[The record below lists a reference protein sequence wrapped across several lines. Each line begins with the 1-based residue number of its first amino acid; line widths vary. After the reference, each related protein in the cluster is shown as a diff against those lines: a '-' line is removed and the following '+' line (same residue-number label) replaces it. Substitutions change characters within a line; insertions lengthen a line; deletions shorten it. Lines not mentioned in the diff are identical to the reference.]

1 MLKRFIQLTTCAMLF
16 VGASAMA
23 REIKVGFGEP
33 APYVLRQERHPGI
46 AVEIIRESLKFSG
59 IEIEPVYHSYQRSK
73 EEVKRGRLDAASTA
87 QKEPGDSL
95 YFSEPCISFHP
106 VAIVRKSADIT
117 LNSIADLPGRS
128 IAAWQHAH
136 EHLGKEFARL
146 FGRHVTDD
154 YRRRYFD
161 PADQLAQVKMFWS
174 GHAEVVII
182 DRLIFDY
189 LTTRLDHHFDTDHEV
204 EDFAIFG
211 DATVMSVAFAD
222 PELRD
227 RFDQGL
233 AELRERG
240 LVDRIYEKYRNGEI
254 D

>member
-1 MLKRFIQLTTCAMLF
+1 MLRRLVQFTACAMLI
-16 VGASAMA
+16 VDASAMA

-33 APYVLRQERHPGI
+33 APYVLRQEKHPGI
-46 AVEIIRESLKFSG
+46 AVEIIRESFKFSG
-59 IEIEPVYHSYQRSK
+59 IEVEPVYHSYQRSK
-73 EEVKRGRLDAASTA
+73 EEVNRGRLDAASTA
-87 QKEPGDSL
+87 QKEAGDSL

-106 VAIVRKSADIT
+106 VAIVRKKADIR
-117 LNSIADLPGRS
+117 LDSIADLPGHS
-128 IAAWQHAH
+128 IATWQNAH
-136 EHLGKEFARL
+136 EHLGGEFARL

-182 DRLIFDY
+182 DRLIFDF
-189 LTTRLDHHFDTDHEV
+189 LTTRLDQQFDTDQEV
-204 EDFAIFG
+204 EEFAIFG
-211 DATVMSVAFAD
+211 EATVMSVAFAD
-222 PELRD
+222 SELRD

-240 LVDRIYEKYRNGEI
+240 VVDRIYEKYRKGEI

>member
-1 MLKRFIQLTTCAMLF
+1 MLRRLVQITACAMLI
-16 VGASAMA
+16 VSTSAVA

-33 APYVLRQERHPGI
+33 APYVLMQEQHPGI
-46 AVEIIRESLKFSG
+46 AVEIIRESLKLSG
-59 IEIEPVYHSYQRSK
+59 IGIKPVYHSYQRSK

-87 QKEPGDSL
+87 QKEAGDSL
-95 YFSEPCISFHP
+95 HFSEPCISFHP
-106 VAIVRKSADIT
+106 VAIVRKSADIR
-117 LNSIADLPGRS
+117 LAGIADLPGYS
-128 IAAWQHAH
+128 IAAWQNAH
-136 EHLGKEFARL
+136 EHLGEEFASL
-146 FGRHVTDD
+146 FGRQVTED
-154 YRRRYFD
+154 YRRRYFE

-174 GHAEVVII
+174 GHADVVII

-189 LTTRLDHHFDTDHEV
+189 LTTRLDQQFDTDHDV
-204 EDFAIFG
+204 EEFAILG
-211 DATVMSVAFAD
+211 EATVMSVAFAD

-240 LVDRIYEKYRNGEI
+240 VIDRIYEKYRKGEV